1 MHRDYQSNMP
11 IRLYQFDDH
20 IEIMNAGGLYGEARP
35 ENFPNVNE
43 YRNPIIAEAMKE
55 MKYVNM
61 FNQGIRRVQD
71 MLLDNGNKEA
81 VFDVSKL
88 TAFEVTVPSTVDVPQ
103 DVTQGGTQDDTQGDT
118 QGDALDIWI
127 EEQIRRNPKITT
139 EELARTSKKGLATIK
154 RHIAKLAHIKY
165 VGSGYSGHW
174 EIVENDAEA

>member
-1 MHRDYQSNMP
+1 
-11 IRLYQFDDH
+11 
-20 IEIMNAGGLYGEARP
+20 
-35 ENFPNVNE
+35 
-43 YRNPIIAEAMKE
+43 
-55 MKYVNM
+55 
-61 FNQGIRRVQD
+61 

-88 TAFEVTVPSTVDVPQ
+88 TAFEVTVPSTVDVTQDVPQ
-103 DVTQGGTQDDTQGDT
+103 DDTQDDTQGDT

-154 RHIAKLAHIKY
+154 RHIAKLTHIKY

-174 EIVENDAEA
+174 EIIENNAET

>member
-1 MHRDYQSNMP
+1 
-11 IRLYQFDDH
+11 
-20 IEIMNAGGLYGEARP
+20 MNAGGLYGEARP
-35 ENFPNVNE
+35 ENFPNVND

-88 TAFEVTVPSTVDVPQ
+88 TAFEVTVLSTVD
-103 DVTQGGTQDDTQGDT
+103 GT
-118 QGDALDIWI
+118 QGDALEIWI

-154 RHIAKLAHIKY
+154 RHIAKLTHIRY

-174 EIVENDAEA
+174 EIIEDNAET

>member
-1 MHRDYQSNMP
+1 
-11 IRLYQFDDH
+11 
-20 IEIMNAGGLYGEARP
+20 
-35 ENFPNVNE
+35 
-43 YRNPIIAEAMKE
+43 MKE

-71 MLLDNGNKEA
+71 MLLENGNKEA

-88 TAFEVTVPSTVDVPQ
+88 TAFEVTIPSTVDVPQ
-103 DVTQGGTQDDTQGDT
+103 DDTQGGTQGDT
-118 QGDALDIWI
+118 QGDTQDDTQGNALDMWI
-127 EEQIRRNPKITT
+127 EEQIRTNPKITT

-154 RHIAKLAHIKY
+154 RHIAKLTHIKY

>member
-35 ENFPNVNE
+35 ENFPTVND
-43 YRNPIIAEAMKE
+43 YRNPIVAEAMKE

-71 MLLDNGNKEA
+71 MLNENGNNEA

-88 TAFEVTVPSTVDVPQ
+88 TAFTVNVFSTVE
-103 DVTQGGTQDDTQGDT
+103 DTQGDT
-118 QGDALDIWI
+118 KDENQNGSQIDKQCISINTQGDTQLSCP
-127 EEQIRRNPKITT
+127 E
-139 EELARTSKKGLATIK
+139 
-154 RHIAKLAHIKY
+154 IAQKLPRSCPEYI
-165 VGSGYSGHW
+165 YSNNKSPRLYHK
-174 EIVENDAEA
+174 NAS

>member
-1 MHRDYQSNMP
+1 
-11 IRLYQFDDH
+11 
-20 IEIMNAGGLYGEARP
+20 
-35 ENFPNVNE
+35 
-43 YRNPIIAEAMKE
+43 
-55 MKYVNM
+55 
-61 FNQGIRRVQD
+61 

-88 TAFEVTVPSTVDVPQ
+88 TAFEATVPSTVDVTQ
-103 DVTQGGTQDDTQGDT
+103 DVPQDDTQGDT

-154 RHIAKLAHIKY
+154 RHIAKLTHIKY

-174 EIVENDAEA
+174 EIIENNAET